1 MLPGLSIGQIL
12 HDKYRVERVLG
23 AGGMGVVVAA
33 RHLALDQLVAI
44 KLMHGAASPADVGRF
59 VREARAA
66 SRLRSQHVARVLD
79 VSALDDG
86 TPYITMEHLEGHDLA
101 HVLRER
107 GPLPIADAVDIL
119 LQACEAIGEA
129 HTLGIVHRDLKPAN
143 LFLAQGV
150 DGLPCVKVLDFGIA
164 KWATSGTERLD
175 PTRPM
180 GSAPYMAPEQI
191 AAPERLDARADVWA
205 LGAAF
210 FHMLSGK
217 PPFHHEGVCTAHAMI
232 HAVLHRP
239 PLPLRVLRPEVP
251 PELEAVVMACL
262 EKDMSTRLPSV
273 AALSTQLSPFGSE
286 HAAVYSRRIAR
297 MLGAPDSGPV
307 STLRSASPR
316 EVPSGLSTAQRL
328 VSSTTEPTAATRPA
342 PGDSGTAP
350 RARKVAGILGVT
362 GLVVFGVVLGAKCG
376 ARVVGDGAAAPVR
389 IALEAAPEAT
399 SQPTSTTPRQ
409 EENAP
414 AASSVRSGAA
424 FTSTTA
430 APRMASS
437 STAKSSSIKI
447 RSGPSA
453 PPPLPS
459 ASAVMPTPQKDLYGS
474 RH

>member
-1 MLPGLSIGQIL
+1 MLPGLSIGQII

-59 VREARAA
+59 IREARAA

-86 TPYITMEHLEGHDLA
+86 APYITMEYLEGHDLA

-107 GPLPIADAVDIL
+107 GPLPIVDAVDII

-143 LFLAQGV
+143 LFLAQGA
-150 DGLPCVKVLDFGIA
+150 DGSPCVKVLDFGIA

-191 AAPERLDARADVWA
+191 ATPERLDARADVWA
-205 LGAAF
+205 LGAAL
-210 FHMLSGK
+210 FHALSGK
-217 PPFHHEGVCTAHAMI
+217 PPFHHEGVSTAHAMI

-239 PLPLRVLRPEVP
+239 PLSLRVLRPDVP

-262 EKDMSTRLPSV
+262 EKDMSARLPSV
-273 AALSTQLSPFGSE
+273 AALSAELAPFGSE
-286 HAAVYSRRIAR
+286 EAAVYSRRIAR
-297 MLGAPDSGPV
+297 MLGASEPGPV
-307 STLRSASPR
+307 STKRGAPSR
-316 EVPSGLSTAQRL
+316 DVPSGLSTAQRL
-328 VSSTTEPTAATRPA
+328 VPLATGPNEATRR
-342 PGDSGTAP
+342 P
-350 RARKVAGILGVT
+350 RARWVAGILGVT
-362 GLVVFGVVLGAKCG
+362 SLVALGVVLGSQFG
-376 ARVVGDGAAAPVR
+376 ARAVGDGAAAPVG
-389 IALEAAPEAT
+389 IAPEAAPAEHTNTA
-399 SQPTSTTPRQ
+399 PRQ

-414 AASSVRSGAA
+414 TASSMISQAA
-424 FTSTTA
+424 ITSRA
-430 APRMASS
+430 ISPRIAPS
-437 STAKSSSIKI
+437 STAKSSSVKV
-447 RSGPSA
+447 RGGSAA

-459 ASAVMPTPQKDLYGS
+459 ASAGMPTPQKDLYGS
-474 RH
+474 RR